1 MAATC
6 AIPGCRNAPRAW
18 QKDGRTGHYKK
29 CWDHRDAVDES
40 AGYKL
45 CAVAGCVA
53 RVKHETCWAH
63 RETAV
68 FKNCDTCGVFFPA
81 PVWKKTCVPCFAI
94 KKRTP
99 PPGVLEG
106 LAAMMVTPR
115 PPPEEVPPPGPRVTV
130 VDARAHQRDMHN
142 LMAWGQTEPT
152 WPPPY
157 SS

>member
-1 MAATC
+1 MLARQLTAMATC

-18 QKDGRTGHYKK
+18 QREGREGFYKR
-29 CWDHRDAVDES
+29 CWAHRDAVDES

-45 CAVAGCVA
+45 CAVAGCMA
-53 RVKHETCWAH
+53 RVKYETCYAH

-68 FKNCDTCGVFFPA
+68 FKNCDTCGIMFPA
-81 PVWKKTCVPCFAI
+81 PVWRKTCVPCFAL

-115 PPPEEVPPPGPRVTV
+115 QPPEEAAPPGPKVT
-130 VDARAHQRDMHN
+130 AADMNN
-142 LMAWGQTEPT
+142 LLATSSPAPT